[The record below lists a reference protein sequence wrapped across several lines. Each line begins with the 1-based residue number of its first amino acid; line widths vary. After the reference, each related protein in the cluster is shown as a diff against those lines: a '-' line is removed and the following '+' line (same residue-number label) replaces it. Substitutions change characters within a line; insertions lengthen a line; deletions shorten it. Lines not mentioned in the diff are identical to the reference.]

1 MGSYTARELE
11 RDTGFGRR
19 TIAYYVQEGLLPRVG
34 RRGPRTRYPELVR
47 DRLLFIRRVR
57 EAEAEGEIAPV
68 PLSDLRKL
76 FLHAPPQLIASVA
89 AGETPVTADIVSP
102 LAAERRSMLDR
113 VAALKDRL
121 ADARYGSAAESPSFS
136 PREHGGRTRRAGEE
150 AILHR
155 LEAPR
160 NPMRQLDESVADPDS
175 RSRGAEESVADPGSR
190 TTRVEDDFAEPDS
203 RSRGPRDSI
212 ADVGTRYR
220 GTMARDE
227 DPETLGHRLAWAL
240 RKLQV
245 QARRRR
251 KRSPDALDT
260 WSQIEITSEI
270 RLSVRGMADED
281 GLLLKLAGRLLRR
294 LLESGSSPAAGG
306 SRQRER

>member
-160 NPMRQLDESVADPDS
+160 NPMRQLDE
-175 RSRGAEESVADPGSR
+175 GVADPGSR

-203 RSRGPRDSI
+203 RSRGARESV